1 MFKKQTK
8 FILFSILIA
17 ASLFFLFEKEF
28 LTGRSSKSFPQ
39 NKIRILGNVISLI
52 KDDYV
57 EKPNP
62 TRTTEGAFRGLV
74 NHLDVLSSYL
84 GKESVI
90 KFKQQMQNRL
100 KGTGIVL
107 YKRYGSFPVVLGI
120 KENSPAEKKGVKIGD
135 SISSL
140 DGRSTLMMSMFE
152 ANLYLKEIEERP
164 VKLRILRMGKNQEI
178 SIERTTLS
186 EEPFSYSPAKGTSGI
201 LKFHYLFPPSVN
213 KIKEK
218 ILPLLK
224 NAKKPL
230 VLDLRNCYEGDIEEA
245 RKLINLFLK
254 SDSIGYFKKRGE
266 IIETLSCPDAA
277 ELDKLPLVIWTN
289 QATIGPAEVVAGV
302 LKEYRNAKI
311 IGFQTPGLVAK
322 QNFFALEDGSGLLLT
337 SAVFYINPEKEL
349 WQKGIMPDIK
359 VKREDLSL
367 DSYLK
372 ITCNLF

>member
-1 MFKKQTK
+1 MFKEQKK
-8 FILFSILIA
+8 SILFSILIA

-28 LTGRSSKSFPQ
+28 LPGRSSKSSPQ

-57 EKPNP
+57 EKPDP
-62 TRTTEGAFRGLV
+62 ARTMEGAFRGLV
-74 NHLDVLSSYL
+74 NHLDILSSYL
-84 GKESVI
+84 RKENVI
-90 KFKQQMQNRL
+90 KFKQRNRL
-100 KGTGIVL
+100 KETGIVL
-107 YKRYGSFPVVLGI
+107 YKRYGSFPVVIGI
-120 KENSPAEKKGVKIGD
+120 KENSPAEKKGIKIGD
-135 SISSL
+135 SISAL
-140 DGRSTLMMSMFE
+140 DGSSTLMMSMLE

-164 VKLRILRMGKNQEI
+164 VKLSVLQMSGNQQI
-178 SIERTTLS
+178 SIERTTLF

-201 LKFHYLFPPSVN
+201 LKFHNLFPPSVD

-224 NAKKPL
+224 SEKKPL
-230 VLDLRNCYEGDIEEA
+230 VLDLRNCHEGDIEEG
-245 RKLINLFLK
+245 RKFINLFLK
-254 SDSIGYFKKRGE
+254 KETIGYFKKRGK
-266 IIETLSCPDAA
+266 IIDTLSCPDDA

-289 QATIGPAEVVAGV
+289 QATIGPAEAVAGV

-311 IGFQTPGLVAK
+311 IGLQTPGLVAK
-322 QNFFALEDGSGLLLT
+322 QNFFDIEDGSGLLLT

-349 WQKGIMPDIK
+349 WQKGIIPDIK
-359 VKREDLSL
+359 VKREELSI